1 MRTTCP
7 SCHEHTLGFPVLLR
21 AWFRALGVCPSCGA
35 HFIFSPWSAALVSIA
50 LFALFFFF
58 IWVAGQL
65 HSLLFGIALIILWV
79 GIVGGV
85 HAFVPVVV
93 MPTLSVRRHRLIG
106 LLLVILAVVWI
117 VVSNSVAQNGIYP

>member
-1 MRTTCP
+1 M
-7 SCHEHTLGFPVLLR
+7 
-21 AWFRALGVCPSCGA
+21 
-35 HFIFSPWSAALVSIA
+35 
-50 LFALFFFF
+50 
-58 IWVAGQL
+58 
-65 HSLLFGIALIILWV
+65 HSLLSGIALIVLWV